1 MTDLRYSFFNWTDTS
16 FSGRYGGNDYVFAPL
31 QTREFDP
38 DKHYALI
45 LMSKQ
50 LADLEL
56 LKGIDKVGRNPN
68 DENTFGKSLDKDG
81 KVYVITAD
89 MRKVLMRKA
98 IGDLV
103 DVPIPIPQDQSQT
116 DEVGATQRASEDV
129 KTLQEQVAQLT
140 EMVQSM
146 ALASK
151 GISSPVVATP
161 EAVGSPVEAEKPK
174 EADMSTTRQV
184 MYEMAVD
191 AGLPVHE
198 GMPKEEIVML
208 LAKYNQGAQVQARE
222 AEAV

>member
-16 FSGRYGGNDYVFAPL
+16 FSGRYGGNNYVFAPF

-68 DENTFGKSLDKDG
+68 DENTFGKSLGKDG

-129 KTLQEQVAQLT
+129 KTLREQVAQLT

-174 EADMSTTRQV
+174 DEVGYGTSKEIL
-184 MYEMAVD
+184 YEMAVE
-191 AGLPVHE
+191 AELPVSE
-198 GMPKEEIVML
+198 SMTKEELVEL
-208 LAKYNQGAQVQARE
+208 LSRPSGVV
-222 AEAV
+222 AVV